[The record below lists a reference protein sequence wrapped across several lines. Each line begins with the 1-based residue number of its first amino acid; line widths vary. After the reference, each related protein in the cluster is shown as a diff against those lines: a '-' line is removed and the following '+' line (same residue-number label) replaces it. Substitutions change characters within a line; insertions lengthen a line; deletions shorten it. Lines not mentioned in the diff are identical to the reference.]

1 MADSYMA
8 YAMSVIMSRAL
19 PDLRDGLKPV
29 HRRILYAM
37 HELNLDPSGP
47 HRKCA
52 KVVGEVLGK
61 YHPHGDQSVY
71 DALVRMAQDFSL
83 REPLIDGHGNFGSI
97 DPDPAAAMRYTE
109 CRLSPLA
116 RDALLADIG
125 FDTVDFTDN
134 FDASELEP
142 RVLPARVPMLLLNGA
157 SGIAVGMATR
167 IPPHNLGELIDAMQ
181 AIIDDP
187 EVSDERLL
195 QLLPGPDFPTGGII
209 MGNAGAKAMY
219 ETGQGS
225 VVMRA
230 TTVIEAL
237 PASRSRSSRQ
247 GIVVT
252 ELPYGTAKNEL
263 LIKIAAMVNAKQLIG
278 ISDIRDESSL
288 KGVRVVFE
296 VRASGPGCQRAP
308 RAHPYPPLD
317 GGLCLWSVL
326 FRRAGPSACPLSRR
340 ARRRGPPLSTPLHHG
355 ACSALLLTCCSG
367 SAPPTL
373 WLFGPPVP
381 DCTLHP
387 FSASP
392 RRRPVGRAQ
401 PTVQKDGAAEEL
413 CRQLDGGER
422 AWPDA
427 RAPDAPPRPH
437 ILPGVPCRVR
447 PPPYALFAEQ
457 G

>member
-1 MADSYMA
+1 MPLGLPAILLVLGLHLPRSPVASHPRLHASVRLAAPVSEGGAGDGNGGGVAVAEADDGGNIVPAVLHEEMADSYMA
-8 YAMSVIMSRAL
+8 YAMSVIMARAL

-83 REPLIDGHGNFGSI
+83 RAPLIDGHGNFGSI

-116 RDALLADIG
+116 KDALLADIG
-125 FDTVDFTDN
+125 FATVDYTDN

-142 RVLPARVPMLLLNGA
+142 LVLPARVPMLLLNGA

-167 IPPHNLGELIDAMQ
+167 IPPHNLGELIDALQ
-181 AIIDDP
+181 AIMYDP
-187 EVSDERLL
+187 QVSDARLL

-209 MGNAGAKAMY
+209 MGNAGAKSMY

-296 VRASGPGCQRAP
+296 VRACG
-308 RAHPYPPLD
+308 
-317 GGLCLWSVL
+317 
-326 FRRAGPSACPLSRR
+326 
-340 ARRRGPPLSTPLHHG
+340 
-355 ACSALLLTCCSG
+355 
-367 SAPPTL
+367 
-373 WLFGPPVP
+373 
-381 DCTLHP
+381 
-387 FSASP
+387 
-392 RRRPVGRAQ
+392 
-401 PTVQKDGAAEEL
+401 
-413 CRQLDGGER
+413 
-422 AWPDA
+422 
-427 RAPDAPPRPH
+427 
-437 ILPGVPCRVR
+437 
-447 PPPYALFAEQ
+447 
-457 G
+457 